1 MESEKKDNMVERAM
15 EDDASAVS
23 LFNCDE
29 RTYSAVDVGNEK
41 NIIPTLNARPEIPK
55 ILKNMYPVTGS
66 TSNLKTAATRDNLK
80 WLLIVLRLNAPPME
94 INASGRATDEASLNV
109 FSIKFGN
116 PVFRFAYTRP
126 QIQPMIRGLAT
137 KALAI

>member
-1 MESEKKDNMVERAM
+1 MVESAM

-41 NIIPTLNARPEIPK
+41 YIIPTLSARPDTPK
-55 ILKNMYPVTGS
+55 ILKKIYPITGS
-66 TSNLKTAATRDNLK
+66 TSNLKTAATRDSLK
-80 WLLIVLRLNAPPME
+80 WFLIVLRLNAPPME

-109 FSIKFGN
+109 FSIKFGK
-116 PVFRFAYTRP
+116 PVFRLAYTRP
-126 QIQPMIRGLAT
+126 LIQPMISGLPT